1 VPPLS
6 LSGIRHNRSM
16 DQSELG
22 KPGLDPESPLA
33 VHSVSTMIGEYIGRL
48 GTIWIEGQL
57 AEVNPRKGLTYLSL
71 RDTDRDVSLSLYIAS
86 GVMDSLATTV
96 EQGSRVLVQVKADWW
111 AKRGSLQFK
120 VLQMRAV
127 GIGELMAR
135 LEALRNLL
143 AAEGLFNEDRKKPL
157 PFLPRRIG
165 LICGQAS
172 DAMHDVIENAKR
184 RWPDVQFEVREVAV
198 QGVNCVRQVSDALTE
213 LDAIPDIDVIVIA
226 RGGGAFEDLLPFSDE
241 SLIRVVAGI
250 ETPVVAA
257 IGHEEDRPLIDY
269 VADYRA
275 STPTDAARKIVPD
288 VLQEISDLRN
298 AQTRLQFLISAG
310 ITRLE
315 QQLALTRSR
324 PALASPATLILQ
336 RLTENSGL
344 RSTIHVKVKNLIE
357 LETAHLSGAYATL
370 RALSPQ
376 GTLERGFSIVRNS
389 NNKIIKS
396 STQVN
401 VGEELR
407 VKFAEGDLVTRVEEI

>member
-1 VPPLS
+1 
-6 LSGIRHNRSM
+6 M

-257 IGHEEDRPLIDY
+257 IGHEEDRPLLDY

-298 AQTRLQFLISAG
+298 AQTRMQFLISAG

-324 PALASPATLILQ
+324 PALASPATLISQ
-336 RLTENSGL
+336 RLTENAGL
-344 RSTIHVKVKNLIE
+344 RSAMFVRVKNLIE
-357 LETAHLSGAYATL
+357 LETAHLTGAYATL

-396 STQVN
+396 SAEVS

>member
-1 VPPLS
+1 
-6 LSGIRHNRSM
+6 M

-257 IGHEEDRPLIDY
+257 IGHEEDRPLLDY

-298 AQTRLQFLISAG
+298 AQTRMQFLISAG

-324 PALASPATLILQ
+324 PALASPATLISQ
-336 RLTENSGL
+336 RLTENAGL
-344 RSTIHVKVKNLIE
+344 RSAMYVRVKNLIE
-357 LETAHLSGAYATL
+357 LETAHLTGAYATL

-389 NNKIIKS
+389 KNKIIKS
-396 STQVN
+396 STQVS

>member
-1 VPPLS
+1 
-6 LSGIRHNRSM
+6 M
-16 DQSELG
+16 DPADTG
-22 KPGLDPESPLA
+22 KPGLNPESPLA

-71 RDTDRDVSLSLYIAS
+71 RDTDRDVSLSLYMAS
-86 GVMDSLATTV
+86 GVMESLATTV

-120 VLQMRAV
+120 VLQIRAV

-143 AAEGLFNEDRKKPL
+143 AAEGLFNEERKKPL

-198 QGVNCVRQVSDALTE
+198 QGVNCVRQVSAALTE
-213 LDAIPDIDVIVIA
+213 LDAISDIDVIVIA

-250 ETPVVAA
+250 DTPVVAA

-298 AQTRLQFLISAG
+298 ARARLRDLALSG
-310 ITRLE
+310 MTRLE
-315 QQLALTRSR
+315 QQLALTKSR
-324 PALASPATLILQ
+324 PALASPATLITQ
-336 RLTENSGL
+336 RLSENTGL
-344 RSTIHVKVKNLIE
+344 RTAMFLNVKNFVA
-357 LETAHLSGAYATL
+357 LEGAHLNGAKATL

-376 GTLERGFSIVRNS
+376 GTLERGFSIVRNRS
-389 NNKIIKS
+389 NEIVKS
-396 STQVN
+396 AQNVN
-401 VGEELR
+401 VGDDLR
-407 VKFAEGDLVTRVEEI
+407 IKFAEGELEVRVEEV

>member
-1 VPPLS
+1 MEQ
-6 LSGIRHNRSM
+6 M
-16 DQSELG
+16 DSG
-22 KPGLDPESPLA
+22 KPGIDPDSPLA

-48 GTIWIEGQL
+48 GTIWVEGQL

-71 RDTDRDVSLSLYIAS
+71 RDTDRDVSLSLYVAS
-86 GVMDSLATTV
+86 GVMDSLATTI
-96 EQGSRVLVQVKADWW
+96 EQGSRVLVQLKADWW

-198 QGVNCVRQVSDALTE
+198 QGVNCVRQVSAALTE
-213 LDAIPDIDVIVIA
+213 LDAIADIDVIVVA

-250 ETPVVAA
+250 DTPVVAA

-298 AQTRLQFLISAG
+298 SRARLQTLVLSG

-315 QQLALTRSR
+315 QQLAFTRSR
-324 PALASPATLILQ
+324 PALASPATLISQ
-336 RLTENSGL
+336 RLSENSGL
-344 RSTIHVKVKNLIE
+344 RVAMHVKVKNYLA
-357 LETAHLSGAYATL
+357 LESAHLNGSRATL

-376 GTLERGFSIVRNS
+376 GTLERGFSIVRDS
-389 NNKIIKS
+389 NHRIITS
-396 STQVN
+396 VTSVN
-401 VGEELR
+401 PGDELNI
-407 VKFAEGDLVTRVEEI
+407 KLADGDLVTRVTEN

>member
-1 VPPLS
+1 
-6 LSGIRHNRSM
+6 M

-71 RDTDRDVSLSLYIAS
+71 RDTDRDVSLSLYISS

-324 PALASPATLILQ
+324 PALASPATLISQ
-336 RLTENSGL
+336 RLTENAGL
-344 RSTIHVKVKNLIE
+344 RSAIHVKVKNLIE

-376 GTLERGFSIVRNS
+376 GTLERGFSIVRNA

-396 STQVN
+396 STEVI
-401 VGEELR
+401 VGEELK

>member
-1 VPPLS
+1 
-6 LSGIRHNRSM
+6 M

-198 QGVNCVRQVSDALTE
+198 QGVNCVRQVSDALSE

-315 QQLALTRSR
+315 RQLALTRSR
-324 PALASPATLILQ
+324 PALASPATLISQ
-336 RLTENSGL
+336 RLVENAGL
-344 RSTIHVKVKNLIE
+344 RSAIHVKVKNLIE

-376 GTLERGFSIVRNS
+376 GTLERGFSIVRNA

-396 STQVN
+396 STEVN

>member
-1 VPPLS
+1 MEQ
-6 LSGIRHNRSM
+6 M
-16 DQSELG
+16 DSG
-22 KPGLDPESPLA
+22 KPGLDPDSPLA

-48 GTIWIEGQL
+48 GTIWVEGQL

-71 RDTDRDVSLSLYIAS
+71 RDTDRDVSLSLYVAS
-86 GVMDSLATTV
+86 GVMDSLATTI

-198 QGVNCVRQVSDALTE
+198 QGVNCVRQVSAALTE
-213 LDAIPDIDVIVIA
+213 LDAIADIDVIVVA

-250 ETPVVAA
+250 DTPVVAA

-298 AQTRLQFLISAG
+298 SRARLQTLVLSG

-315 QQLALTRSR
+315 QQLALTRGR
-324 PALASPATLILQ
+324 PALASPATLISQ
-336 RLTENSGL
+336 RLSENSGL
-344 RSTIHVKVKNLIE
+344 RVAMHVKVKNYLA
-357 LETAHLSGAYATL
+357 LESAHLNGSRATL

-376 GTLERGFSIVRNS
+376 GTLERGFSIVRDS
-389 NNKIIKS
+389 NHRIITS
-396 STQVN
+396 VTSVN
-401 VGEELR
+401 PGDELNI
-407 VKFAEGDLVTRVEEI
+407 KLADGDLVTRVTEN

>member
-1 VPPLS
+1 
-6 LSGIRHNRSM
+6 M

-324 PALASPATLILQ
+324 PALASPATLISQ

>member
-1 VPPLS
+1 
-6 LSGIRHNRSM
+6 M

-213 LDAIPDIDVIVIA
+213 LDAIPDIDVVVIA

>member
-1 VPPLS
+1 
-6 LSGIRHNRSM
+6 M

-298 AQTRLQFLISAG
+298 AQTRMQFLISAG

-324 PALASPATLILQ
+324 PALASPATLISQ
-336 RLTENSGL
+336 RLTENAGL
-344 RSTIHVKVKNLIE
+344 RSAMYVRVKNLIE

-389 NNKIIKS
+389 NNMIIKS
-396 STQVN
+396 SADVS

-407 VKFAEGDLVTRVEEI
+407 VKFAEGDLVTRVEEN